1 MHDNG
6 WFLLTGVLL
15 FFLWLIYVLEE
26 VNWLENGPFTQEQYL
41 ILVVKNQE
49 KNIEGIIRK
58 LFFWESNFLYD
69 KRLIIADL
77 NSQDKTVEIIKK
89 MSYPVNHFTFVQ
101 LESMEELDSLLNRY
115 GRDRCRVMN
124 VCSMGH
130 SWPSSHS
137 G

>member
-58 LFFWESNFLYD
+58 LFFWESNFCM
-69 KRLIIADL
+69 I
-77 NSQDKTVEIIKK
+77 
-89 MSYPVNHFTFVQ
+89 
-101 LESMEELDSLLNRY
+101 
-115 GRDRCRVMN
+115 N
-124 VCSMGH
+124 V
-130 SWPSSHS
+130 
-137 G
+137 

>member
-41 ILVVKNQE
+41 ILVLKNQE

-89 MSYPVNHFTFVQ
+89 MSYPVNYFTFVQ

-124 VCSMGH
+124 VCSMGRP
-130 SWPSSHS
+130 WPSSHS
-137 G
+137 D